1 MTGDDAVLVI
11 DDDLEVTQTL
21 RDFLVGEGHTVAV
34 AHTGADGLRRIREG
48 GVGLVLLD
56 LLLPDTKGGDVMREA
71 LRAPAPPEFIIVTGH
86 ATLDSAIEAVEESAA
101 GYLPKPVDFPR
112 LGAIVRRVFER
123 RRLLRENER
132 LQAERLSAER
142 RFEEIL
148 HAAPDAMIVV
158 DEQGRIE
165 LVNSRAEDMFG
176 YPRGEL
182 LGRSVDTLVPDRY
195 RHLHAE
201 HRAGYARAP
210 VVRAMG
216 ARAELAALRRDGTE
230 FPAEIGLSPL
240 TAGQG
245 MRAVA
250 SIRDVTE
257 RREIEE
263 ERRRASAEIG
273 ELYERAERDRRR
285 LEVLNEVSRRLAAV
299 HEQEEVLSLIVNE
312 AARLLRAEASGL
324 RLVEGDD
331 LVVGARTESATALMA
346 RPRIKTTES
355 LSGRVLSTG
364 EPVVVEDLGQ
374 DTVYDPGH
382 KKAAI
387 EQGYRG
393 FVGVP
398 LKSRGRILGSLNI
411 FTKGARH
418 FLTDEIGLLAALA
431 DQASTAIEKARLFRE
446 TEEGRRLLARL
457 YQAAIAMQTSW
468 DRDDRL
474 TAFVK
479 AAHEIVGFDR
489 VRVHLTAPGAAV
501 LELVKN
507 LGEEADPA
515 FARLPLS
522 PASGPFWEVVQT
534 RRPIAALSDEDLA
547 RVAPIGAEYRH
558 HPIFRSTRFV
568 IAPLVVGERVI
579 GVVSADNKPSRR
591 PISPSSVEPFGSL
604 CQSLAIALEESRLYA
619 EAQERASE
627 IATLSGIMETLS
639 ASLDVSAV
647 LEAIVDG
654 AIALIAVQRA
664 VVFELN
670 PAEALLRART
680 ARGIGIA
687 PGFPARLGQGAV
699 GMAALTRAPAWSHD
713 IVNSP
718 LPGFADPV
726 VGSDVR
732 FGEAIREH
740 GYQAL
745 LAVPIVGRETVLGA
759 VVVYWT
765 EIHEPDEK
773 EIRLLTALARA
784 AAVALDNARLHE
796 ETRIRER
803 EARTLSRGL
812 GLLNQAT
819 RALHRTLEV
828 EPMLARALEE
838 LAQAF
843 DADGAIVN
851 LLDAA
856 GGAQRS
862 IGHWVT
868 GADRRELPVRKGGIT
883 DFVRDARAPVLLRD
897 VNERLDLVHP
907 VNLAQGVQSI
917 AAFPI
922 VSQQE
927 RVLGVLLL
935 YYRTPQRF
943 PDNEVRL
950 LTLYADQL
958 ATALENAR
966 LYEETQTQRVR
977 LAQIF
982 ASTSD
987 GIVLVARSGEIQAA
1001 NRRAGDLLG
1010 FNAAAVVGVGLAELL
1025 AGYRSSVPD
1034 YDRVFA
1040 ALHALLDD
1048 PDRGGEGDLDLRRM
1062 GRIIHWV
1069 GRPTTDAAGGTIG
1082 FTLTLRDVT
1091 QERQVAQMKTDFVSF
1106 VTHQLRTPLSGIRW
1120 MLELAQEASGVP
1132 EEPLSYVQDA
1142 RQAAERLIGLV
1153 NDLLDVSRLESGK
1166 LKLEPQPVNLGE
1178 LTGSVLD
1185 DLGTLVR
1192 EKGHRV
1198 AVEGAGAVPAVT
1210 ADPQLLRQVILNLA
1224 SNAIKYTPP
1233 GGEVTIRM
1241 EVENGAVRWAI
1252 EDSGIGIPQG
1262 SRARLF
1268 EKFYRADNA
1277 LTVETEG
1284 TGLGLYLV
1292 RLILEKFS
1300 GQVWCES
1307 EEGKG
1312 STFVFTLPGAERGR

>member
-591 PISPSSVEPFGSL
+591 PISPSSIEPFSSL

-619 EAQERASE
+619 EA
-627 IATLSGIMETLS
+627 
-639 ASLDVSAV
+639 
-647 LEAIVDG
+647 
-654 AIALIAVQRA
+654 
-664 VVFELN
+664 
-670 PAEALLRART
+670 T
-680 ARGIGIA
+680 ARE
-687 PGFPARLGQGAV
+687 Q
-699 GMAALTRAPAWSHD
+699 
-713 IVNSP
+713 
-718 LPGFADPV
+718 
-726 VGSDVR
+726 
-732 FGEAIREH
+732 
-740 GYQAL
+740 
-745 LAVPIVGRETVLGA
+745 
-759 VVVYWT
+759 
-765 EIHEPDEK
+765 
-773 EIRLLTALARA
+773 
-784 AAVALDNARLHE
+784 
-796 ETRIRER
+796 

-838 LAQAF
+838 LAHAL

-851 LLDAA
+851 LLDAD

-1210 ADPQLLRQVILNLA
+1210 ADPQLLRQVILNLT